1 MNDTI
6 KNLRAFLE
14 AARLAVS
21 MAKIENPTARGMAG
35 VGYKLPDGSGK
46 LVCDFDSEPF
56 CDDLEKALDH
66 IQTLETKSTAAYNL
80 GGEAMRAACRD
91 IADEH
96 REAIDAVALS
106 YSAPDTDWRDRP
118 PTLDEVKALAQT
130 VECNVWSGQTQWMIL
145 QPTDQTVMV
154 QIVTITERNYAAD
167 IKYAMDQGA
176 CSFRPVTIDGDR
188 YPWPV
193 IG

>member
-1 MNDTI
+1 MKSVSNKVI
-6 KNLRAFLE
+6 EAHLRGA
-14 AARLAVS
+14 
-21 MAKIENPTARGMAG
+21 
-35 VGYKLPDGSGK
+35 
-46 LVCDFDSEPF
+46 
-56 CDDLEKALDH
+56 
-66 IQTLETKSTAAYNL
+66 
-80 GGEAMRAACRD
+80 EAMRAACREV
-91 IADEH
+91 ADDN
-96 REAIDAVALS
+96 REAIDELPLPEFNEAAT
-106 YSAPDTDWRDRP
+106 DTDWRDRP

-154 QIVTITERNYAAD
+154 QIVTITERNYEAD

-193 IG
+193 VG